1 MKVFKLVIIVFI
13 LAYLVIGLYLFF
25 YQNNFVY
32 FPTKQDFNNCS
43 AFKESEKININGTRA
58 YFEKNSDKLIIFYHG
73 NAGSACNRDYI
84 KNKFKNLGFST
95 LIVEYT
101 GFSNDIKKPTKQLLL
116 KDVQNINQFLETVKF
131 KKIIIVGESL
141 GNALAIYHS
150 TLTKIDKLLLISPFY
165 KMEDLA
171 RNNFG
176 IYPIKLILRENYDNG
191 QLINKSK
198 TDKIK
203 IIHGTDDD
211 IISLDQARKLFD
223 EIKIIDKEFIKIDK
237 AGHNNIYTFEETN
250 KNIDDFLVE

>member
-1 MKVFKLVIIVFI
+1 MKSFKLVIIVFI
-13 LAYLVIGLYLFF
+13 LAYLVVGWYIYF

-32 FPTKQDFNNCS
+32 FPTKQDFISCS
-43 AFKESEKININGTRA
+43 GFKESEKININGTRA

-73 NAGSACNRDYI
+73 NAGSTCNRDYL

-95 LIVEYT
+95 LFVEYT
-101 GFSNDIKKPTKQLLL
+101 GFSNDTKKPTKELLMN
-116 KDVQNINQFLETVKF
+116 DVLNMDQFLKTVKF
-131 KKIIIVGESL
+131 NKIIIIGESL

-150 TLTKIDKLLLISPFY
+150 TLTRVDKLLLISPFY

-198 TDKIK
+198 ANKIR

-211 IISLDQARKLFD
+211 IISLDQAKKLFD
-223 EIKIIDKEFIKIDK
+223 EIKISDKDLLKIDK

-250 KNIDDFLVE
+250 KNIDNFLVE